1 MIGSLIAFV
10 LGNFTLSFFV
20 IGLVFSAVAIT
31 RAPKPRGA
39 TVVIEKL
46 LSWFV
51 FWTIG
56 VLYLYNAVFHI
67 FFGKMAAAFIG
78 WADSPFQFEVG
89 TASLGFSAVGFLAAF
104 GGFDRRL
111 AAILG
116 SNLPARRRR
125 RSRLPDD
132 HRPQFRAGQCRHH
145 LLERHFAALDR
156 LPAAVARPAGGRIAR
171 DGRRRM
177 ISFAGSAGL

>member
-1 MIGSLIAFV
+1 MVGSLIAFV
-10 LGNFTLSFFV
+10 LGNFTLTFFV
-20 IGLVFSAVAIT
+20 VGLVFSAVGIA
-31 RAPKPRGA
+31 RARRPRA
-39 TVVIEKL
+39 TAVVIEKL

-67 FFGKMAAAFIG
+67 FFGEMAAAFIG

-104 GGFDRRL
+104 GSFDRRL

-116 SNLPARRRR
+116 SGIFMLGAAGGHVQMITAHNFAPGNAGIIFWSDILLPLIGFVLLWLNWRTTARR
-125 RSRLPDD
+125 
-132 HRPQFRAGQCRHH
+132 QCP
-145 LLERHFAALDR
+145 LDR
-156 LPAAVARPAGGRIAR
+156 R
-171 DGRRRM
+171 
-177 ISFAGSAGL
+177 

>member
-10 LGNFTLSFFV
+10 LGNFTLTFFV
-20 IGLVFSAVAIT
+20 IGLAFSAVAIA
-31 RAPKPRGA
+31 RAPRPHGTA
-39 TVVIEKL
+39 VVIEKL
-46 LSWFV
+46 MSWFV

-104 GGFDRRL
+104 ASFERRLVAIVGPAIFMLGAAGGHVYQMITAHNFAPGNAGIIFWSDILLPLAGFALLWLDRR
-111 AAILG
+111 AA
-116 SNLPARRRR
+116 AR
-125 RSRLPDD
+125 
-132 HRPQFRAGQCRHH
+132 GK
-145 LLERHFAALDR
+145 
-156 LPAAVARPAGGRIAR
+156 AVGG
-171 DGRRRM
+171 
-177 ISFAGSAGL
+177 

>member
-10 LGNFTLSFFV
+10 LGNFTLTFFV
-20 IGLVFSAVAIT
+20 IGLVFSAVAIA
-31 RAPKPRGA
+31 RAAQPRPA
-39 TVVIEKL
+39 AAVIEKL

-67 FFGKMAAAFIG
+67 FFGEMAARFIG

-89 TASLGFSAVGFLAAF
+89 TASLGFSALGFIAAF
-104 GGFDRRL
+104 GSFDRRL

-116 SNLPARRRR
+116 ASIFMLGAAGGHVYQMITAHNFAPGNAGIIFWSDILLP
-125 RSRLPDD
+125 L
-132 HRPQFRAGQCRHH
+132 AGFV
-145 LLERHFAALDR
+145 LLWLDR
-156 LPAAVARPAGGRIAR
+156 RAAAARGAAT
-171 DGRRRM
+171 D
-177 ISFAGSAGL
+177 A

>member
-1 MIGSLIAFV
+1 MIGSFIAFV
-10 LGNFTLSFFV
+10 LGNFTLTFFV
-20 IGLVFSAVAIT
+20 IGLALSAVAIT

-56 VLYLYNAVFHI
+56 VLYLYNAIFHM
-67 FFGKMAAAFIG
+67 FFGEMAAAFIG

-104 GGFDRRL
+104 GSFDRRL

-116 SNLPARRRR
+116 SSLFLLGAAGGHVYQMITAHNFAPGNAGIIFWSDILLP
-125 RSRLPDD
+125 LIG
-132 HRPQFRAGQCRHH
+132 F
-145 LLERHFAALDR
+145 LLLWLDR
-156 LPAAVARPAGGRIAR
+156 RV
-171 DGRRRM
+171 
-177 ISFAGSAGL
+177 AGSRTTVGGA

>member
-10 LGNFTLSFFV
+10 LGNFTLTFFV
-20 IGLVFSAVAIT
+20 IGLIFSAVAIA
-31 RAPKPRGA
+31 RAREPRGA
-39 TVVIEKL
+39 TLVIEKL

-67 FFGKMAAAFIG
+67 FFGEMAARFIG

-89 TASLGFSAVGFLAAF
+89 TASLGFSALGFLAAF
-104 GGFDRRL
+104 GSFDRRL

-116 SNLPARRRR
+116 SGIFMLGAAGGHVYQMIAAHNFAPGNAGIIFWSDILLPAIG
-125 RSRLPDD
+125 
-132 HRPQFRAGQCRHH
+132 FA
-145 LLERHFAALDR
+145 LLWLDR
-156 LPAAVARPAGGRIAR
+156 RATGSRAA
-171 DGRRRM
+171 
-177 ISFAGSAGL
+177 SAGR

>member
-10 LGNFTLSFFV
+10 LGNFTLTFFV
-20 IGLVFSAVAIT
+20 IGLVFSAVAIA
-31 RAPKPRGA
+31 RAREPRGA
-39 TVVIEKL
+39 ALVVEKL

-67 FFGKMAAAFIG
+67 FFGEMAARFIG

-89 TASLGFSAVGFLAAF
+89 TASLGFSALGFLAAF
-104 GGFDRRL
+104 GSFDRRL

-116 SNLPARRRR
+116 SGIFLLGAAGGHVYQMITAHNFAPGNAGIIFWSDILLPAIG
-125 RSRLPDD
+125 
-132 HRPQFRAGQCRHH
+132 F
-145 LLERHFAALDR
+145 LLLWLDR
-156 LPAAVARPAGGRIAR
+156 RAAGSRATFAGG
-171 DGRRRM
+171 
-177 ISFAGSAGL
+177 

>member
-10 LGNFTLSFFV
+10 LGNFTLTFFV
-20 IGLVFSAVAIT
+20 VGLVFSAVAIA
-31 RAPKPRGA
+31 RAPQPRSTA
-39 TVVIEKL
+39 VVIEKL

-67 FFGKMAAAFIG
+67 FFGEMAARFIG

-104 GGFDRRL
+104 GSFDRRL

-116 SNLPARRRR
+116 SGLFMLGAAGGHVYQMVTARNFAPGNAGIIFWSDILLPAIGV
-125 RSRLPDD
+125 
-132 HRPQFRAGQCRHH
+132 A
-145 LLERHFAALDR
+145 LLWLDR
-156 LPAAVARPAGGRIAR
+156 RAAASRAK
-171 DGRRRM
+171 
-177 ISFAGSAGL
+177 SAGR